1 MPVYLKKMGNI
12 GVKGLVVWVLLSIGW
27 QISFTV
33 FKPEDLTLHYVI
45 IIMTFC
51 LAFLLS
57 QALESNV
64 KY

>member
-27 QISFTV
+27 QISFTI